1 MFFFCGVKSFVAIEL
16 AGETRPRCHCSS
28 FFVTRL
34 EGRDDLLPAPANVRA
49 ANDDCIILI
58 VNAISRAEFD
68 EFTTRFYEDTE
79 RTVRDRLPPPF
90 SLALSLSLYL
100 SLFASRNVD
109 LCPTLPLPM
118 DLHPD
123 IYYSQYY
130 RARLYCVSRNAF
142 TSKRLRPSSLF
153 PPLSFCSFLFPPR
166 SDPFASCHARCDL
179 PGLISVVILRRIFIE
194 R

>member
-1 MFFFCGVKSFVAIEL
+1 VSLSVIF
-16 AGETRPRCHCSS
+16 RCSS
-28 FFVTRL
+28 RRQRRSPSSIGQCTRS
-34 EGRDDLLPAPANVRA
+34 
-49 ANDDCIILI
+49 NDDCIIPI

-79 RTVRDRLPPPF
+79 RMVRDRLLPPCF
-90 SLALSLSLYL
+90 LLCLSL

-109 LCPTLPLPM
+109 LCLTLPLPM

-142 TSKRLRPSSLF
+142 TSKTPVIQ
-153 PPLSFCSFLFPPR
+153 PLSFCSFLFLRFR
-166 SDPFASCHARCDL
+166 SDPFADCHARCDL
-179 PGLISVVILRRIFIE
+179 LDLISVVILTRIFIE
-194 R
+194 RQNMHRKKCTK